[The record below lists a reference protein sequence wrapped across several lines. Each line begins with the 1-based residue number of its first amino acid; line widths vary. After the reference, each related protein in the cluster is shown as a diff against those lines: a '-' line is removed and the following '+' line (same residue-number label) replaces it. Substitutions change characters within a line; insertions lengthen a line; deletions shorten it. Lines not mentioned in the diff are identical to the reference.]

1 MVPGLVQARAGP
13 HERIEKFHGDHV
25 PRWDVTR
32 PMVTGPAKRGLD
44 FWMFNI
50 IWLLII
56 VFMYVY
62 VMLYIMLWISI
73 AMRIYHIFIIVEWLI
88 YGVYDIVD
96 NLCAQRMLLYT
107 Y

>member
-1 MVPGLVQARAGP
+1 
-13 HERIEKFHGDHV
+13 
-25 PRWDVTR
+25 
-32 PMVTGPAKRGLD
+32 
-44 FWMFNI
+44 
-50 IWLLII
+50 
-56 VFMYVY
+56 MYVY

-96 NLCAQRMLLYT
+96 NLCSQRMLLYT